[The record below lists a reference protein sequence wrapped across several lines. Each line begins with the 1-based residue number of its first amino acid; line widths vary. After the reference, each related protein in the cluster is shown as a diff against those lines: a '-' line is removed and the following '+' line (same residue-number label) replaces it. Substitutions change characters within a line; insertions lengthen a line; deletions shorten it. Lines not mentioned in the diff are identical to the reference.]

1 MTEMLSTDTGE
12 PADLEAAWDANVVAL
27 SPLRRRSIVLIPL
40 EAEDD
45 PEEVIAE
52 LDTIRA
58 RLNRATDLIQQSF
71 DLREQL
77 TWGVFDAVGARAAV
91 ADFRRA
97 CLVHSRSR

>member
-1 MTEMLSTDTGE
+1 MTEMFSTDTGE
-12 PADLEAAWDANVVAL
+12 LADLEAAWDANVVEL

-52 LDTIRA
+52 LDAIRA
-58 RLNRATDLIQQSF
+58 RLNRATDLIQRSF

-77 TWGVFDAVGARAAV
+77 TWGVFNADTARAAV
-91 ADFRRA
+91 ADFKRA